1 MKKMKKI
8 IRLTESD
15 LNRIVKRVIEESKKP
30 LMEQVVVN
38 NVKISPT
45 NTSSGGPLSLEY
57 NGVKTK
63 YKVAVNVTKLGFSVY
78 KGGIGVVAIWKDS
91 KGMIW
96 AKDNTDKLFK
106 LDQNQIN
113 KMVQAAK
120 TKANQFTLAGVGEIK
135 GVEGDY
141 SATLTKIA

>member
-1 MKKMKKI
+1 MKKI

-15 LNRIVKRVIEESKKP
+15 LNRIVRRVIEESKKP

-57 NGVKTK
+57 NGVKTN
-63 YKVAVNVTKLGFSVY
+63 YKVNVNVVKLGFSVY
-78 KGGIGVVAIWKDS
+78 SGPVGVVAIWK
-91 KGMIW
+91 KGSDVW
-96 AKDNTDKLFK
+96 AKDNTGKLFK
-106 LDQNQIN
+106 LDQNQID

-120 TKANQFTLAGVGEIK
+120 TKVNKFTLAGVGEIK
-135 GVEGDY
+135 GIEGDY

>member
-1 MKKMKKI
+1 
-8 IRLTESD
+8 
-15 LNRIVKRVIEESKKP
+15 
-30 LMEQVVVN
+30 
-38 NVKISPT
+38 
-45 NTSSGGPLSLEY
+45 
-57 NGVKTK
+57 
-63 YKVAVNVTKLGFSVY
+63 VNVTKLGFSVY

-91 KGMIW
+91 KGMVW

-120 TKANQFTLAGVGEIK
+120 TKASQFTLAGVGEIK